1 MSEVKEYLKK
11 QGIICKVFKHPPLF
25 TCEQAKK
32 DPTYHQIQ
40 GIHSKNLFLK
50 KRNAKRFF
58 LYILPEDKKAD
69 LKTLELFVK
78 EKIKFAN
85 EKELLE
91 KLNLTPGAVSPFG
104 LLNNITHDV
113 EVIIDEE
120 VWNADKVS
128 FHPNIN
134 TETLE
139 LSKKNFHKYIQTIGN
154 KYSILKS

>member
-1 MSEVKEYLKK
+1 M
-11 QGIICKVFKHPPLF
+11 
-25 TCEQAKK
+25 
-32 DPTYHQIQ
+32 
-40 GIHSKNLFLK
+40 
-50 KRNAKRFF
+50 
-58 LYILPEDKKAD
+58 
-69 LKTLELFVK
+69 
-78 EKIKFAN
+78 
-85 EKELLE
+85 LE